1 MGIHNAFEA
10 KLRVKVQYDSR
21 RGITGVWE
29 MLSLIWA
36 TDTVCNT
43 KKLFF
48 SRWNPA
54 TNKGSCL
61 LYLWIRFKRRT
72 KQTCL
77 CFQVFPR
84 RLCDLRATSNVF
96 TVPPRVSVDVFV
108 WDALCDS
115 WLLWMNVQRSH
126 DCRDTGITLKL
137 LGGSFILIT
146 SRDKCVLEIRFEF
159 LVIIKS
165 CGFAFILFG

>member
-1 MGIHNAFEA
+1 MSRRKWAIFVLMRIHNAFEA

-36 TDTVCNT
+36 TDTVCNI
-43 KKLFF
+43 KRLFF

-54 TNKGSCL
+54 SNKGSCL

-96 TVPPRVSVDVFV
+96 TVPPCERGCVCLGLLAFVDECPAVT
-108 WDALCDS
+108 
-115 WLLWMNVQRSH
+115 WLPWHRNYTQTPRWQFYFNYI
-126 DCRDTGITLKL
+126 TG
-137 LGGSFILIT
+137 
-146 SRDKCVLEIRFEF
+146 
-159 LVIIKS
+159 
-165 CGFAFILFG
+165 